1 LDYFLNGIKNA
12 LVLIATFDA
21 QTYSAIFTSL
31 RASGLSLL
39 ASMIVGLPLGFI
51 LGFYNFKGKKIVQN
65 IVNSLLSLPTVVV
78 GLFVYMF
85 ISSRGPLGDFHLLF
99 TIKGIAVGQFFLAV
113 PIVVALTASAIESMD
128 ERLTEELKSM
138 GAGGL
143 QQSFT
148 YIYEAKAAIFAAA
161 VTAFGRVF
169 AEVGVSMMLGG
180 NIKWATRTM
189 TTAIAL
195 ETGKG
200 EFAMGI
206 ALGIVLMSLALII
219 NFLSMYFT
227 EKV

>member
-1 LDYFLNGIKNA
+1 MDYFLNGLKNA
-12 LVLIATFDA
+12 LILITTLDEE
-21 QTYSAIFTSL
+21 TYSAIFTSL
-31 RASGLSLL
+31 RASSLSLL
-39 ASMIVGLPLGFI
+39 ASLAIGLPLGFL

-99 TIKGIAVGQFFLAV
+99 TIKGIAIGQFFLAV
-113 PIVVALTASAIESMD
+113 PIIIALTASAIESMD

-138 GAGGL
+138 GAGSL
-143 QQSFT
+143 QQSLT
-148 YIYEAKAAIFAAA
+148 YFYEAKAAIFAAA

-180 NIKWATRTM
+180 NIKWSTRTM

-200 EFAMGI
+200 EFAMGM
-206 ALGIVLMSLALII
+206 ALGIVLMSLALVI
-219 NFLSMYFT
+219 NFFSMYFT